1 MSAISKIDQFVLA
14 NVSKLRSFNVLSNYD
29 PDNQYPLEEIG
40 DYAFSNCRNLVS
52 INGGMLSCE
61 KIGCY
66 AFNHCE
72 RLLGLRMS
80 YRMLS
85 DNCIGQGA
93 FYGTS
98 LNKLEIVDCPLNTS
112 GEATYL
118 AKIVDKV

>member
-1 MSAISKIDQFVLA
+1 
-14 NVSKLRSFNVLSNYD
+14 
-29 PDNQYPLEEIG
+29 
-40 DYAFSNCRNLVS
+40 
-52 INGGMLSCE
+52 MLSCE

-72 RLLGLRMS
+72 RLLGLQMS

-98 LNKLEIVDCPLNTS
+98 LNKLEIVDCPLNIS

-118 AKIVDKV
+118 AKIADKV